1 METILLKSEIQQLYT
16 FKANS
21 TKNNEDT
28 SLFDYKYDSTSEI
41 THNFFQTSSD
51 LSKTEPTDIQRKK
64 PWMLKQLLL

>member
-41 THNFFQTSSD
+41 TSSSD